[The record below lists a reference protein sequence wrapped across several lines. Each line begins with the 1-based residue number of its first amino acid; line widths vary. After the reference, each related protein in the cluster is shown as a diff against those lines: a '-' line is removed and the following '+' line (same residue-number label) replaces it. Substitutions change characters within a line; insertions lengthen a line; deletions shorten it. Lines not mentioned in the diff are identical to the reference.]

1 MAEKAIRYCVLYV
14 VLFTTTAGAQQ
25 QWLHGFI
32 KDSSTAFPVGYAT
45 VTNSNSKKT
54 ATADGSGFFSILAA
68 PNDVLYIQAKGYR
81 YDTLQY
87 AFLFA
92 DSITIFLSPAET
104 FLPNVTITSKQNQYQ
119 IDSIERRTTF
129 EQMRGD
135 PLNTVAKQHEGFGL
149 TINLDRLFKKK
160 YSNKKRQE
168 KMFEKS
174 EEMAY
179 INYRFSPRLVAYYT
193 GLKAEALREFM
204 YRYTPSAQ
212 WLRHHP
218 TNTEV
223 VYYINEKLKAH
234 KSSLHR

>member
-1 MAEKAIRYCVLYV
+1 MAGSAFRYCILYLV
-14 VLFTTTAGAQQ
+14 VFSTTASAQQ
-25 QWLHGFI
+25 QWLRGFI
-32 KDSSTAFPVGYAT
+32 KDSSTAFPVGYAR

-54 ATADGSGFFSILAA
+54 TTADGSGFFSILAA
-68 PNDVLYIQAKGYR
+68 PNDVLYVQAKGYR

-87 AFLFA
+87 AYLFA
-92 DSITIFLSPAET
+92 DSITLFLSPSDA
-104 FLPNVTITSKQNQYQ
+104 FLPNVTVTSTRNQYQ

-129 EQMRGD
+129 EQMRGQ

-204 YRYTPSAQ
+204 YRYTPSAE
-212 WLRHHP
+212 WLRDHP

-223 VYYINEKLKAH
+223 VYYINEKLKAY
-234 KSSLHR
+234 KASLHR